1 MIRRP
6 PRSTQSRSSAA
17 SDVYKRQLETSL
29 DLRHRMME
37 RRAAVV
43 IERAALPRRPA
54 RVSQQ
59 MRANDLPIA
68 KVVRLLRQ
76 VEGHQVEDQFEPRPV
91 PEHEAPITEPSDDLL
106 EHCLLYTS

>member
-1 MIRRP
+1 MGTLRSGVLLTP
-6 PRSTQSRSSAA
+6 P
-17 SDVYKRQLETSL
+17 LEASL
-29 DLRHRMME
+29 DLTHSPME

-43 IERAALPRRPA
+43 VEGAALPRRPA

-91 PEHEAPITEPSDDLL
+91 PEHEAPITEPSDRPHSIGGL
-106 EHCLLYTS
+106 ETVFQEVG